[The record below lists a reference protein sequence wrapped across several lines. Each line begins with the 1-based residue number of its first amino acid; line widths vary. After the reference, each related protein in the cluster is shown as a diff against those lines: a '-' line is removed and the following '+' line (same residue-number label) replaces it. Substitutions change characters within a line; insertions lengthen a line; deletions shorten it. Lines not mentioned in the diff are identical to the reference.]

1 LVYPLFNI
9 VIATSSVTTLPCGY
23 KPCLGAIAS
32 FVGMVG
38 GALCIQGMMEGVVGW
53 FGESTFLQQLQLQL
67 DTRFV
72 RDIMLAKLLEI
83 NESTWQQL
91 QGVVDVVKSV
101 PVGLRFLL
109 GLAMTIG
116 GGFCEYCCSKEN

>member
-1 LVYPLFNI
+1 MEKTKTPKQIIQSYLEERAKNDPLFASVYAKPNKNI
-9 VIATSSVTTLPCGY
+9 NECLDYILSV
-23 KPCLGAIAS
+23 
-32 FVGMVG
+32 
-38 GALCIQGMMEGVVGW
+38 
-53 FGESTFLQQLQLQL
+53 
-67 DTRFV
+67 
-72 RDIMLAKLLEI
+72 AKLLEI

>member
-1 LVYPLFNI
+1 M
-9 VIATSSVTTLPCGY
+9 
-23 KPCLGAIAS
+23 GALAS

>member
-1 LVYPLFNI
+1 MTI
-9 VIATSSVTTLPCGY
+9 VWNLIKAFL
-23 KPCLGAIAS
+23 
-32 FVGMVG
+32 VG

-109 GLAMTIG
+109 GRLLRVLLFEG
-116 GGFCEYCCSKEN
+116 KLRNPPCQSLENALQ